1 MMRLHFI
8 SIGGSAMHSLALE
21 MKRMGN
27 EITGSDDAIFN
38 PSKAK
43 LKAAEILPETLGW
56 FPEKITNK
64 IDVVILGMHAK
75 INNPELLKAQSLKL
89 KIQSYPEFLA
99 EISQEKTR
107 VVIAGSHGKTT
118 ITAMIL
124 HVLNYHD
131 ISTDFMLGAP
141 VSAVTET
148 LFVSEENDFI
158 LLEGDEYL
166 SSAIDLQPKF
176 LWYQPEIA
184 LISGIAWDHINVFPT
199 FETYVSQFEKF
210 IFSIREGGVLLY
222 NQEDLVLKDLVENSP
237 HAVKKIPY
245 IAPIHH
251 IENGITFLDTSE
263 GSLPLSVFGEH
274 NLMNLSGAQWISQ
287 LMGLDAVEF
296 YEAIPSFTGAAKRLE
311 KISQG
316 LTAVLFKDFAHAP
329 SKVMATAK
337 AVKDQF
343 KGFEIHICLEL
354 HTYSSLDISFINQYK
369 KTLSLADK
377 AIIFYDPEAL
387 KIKNRSPI
395 STEIIQ
401 AAFDHDFLKV
411 ITKTSSLEEYL
422 FSQKYDNKI
431 MVMMS
436 SGNFG
441 GLDWDELKAL
451 ISKY

>member
-1 MMRLHFI
+1 
-8 SIGGSAMHSLALE
+8 MHSLALE

-245 IAPIHH
+245 RAPIHH

>member
-8 SIGGSAMHSLALE
+8 AIGGSAMHSLALE

-27 EITGSDDAIFN
+27 EITGSDDTIFN

-43 LKAAEILPETLGW
+43 LKAANILPKTLGW

-75 INNPELLKAQSLKL
+75 INNPELLKAQSLEL

-99 EISQEKTR
+99 KISQEKTK
-107 VVIAGSHGKTT
+107 VVIAGSHGKTS

-124 HVLNYHD
+124 HVLNFHD

-141 VSAVTET
+141 VPAVTET
-148 LFVSEENDFI
+148 LFVSKENDFI

-166 SSAIDLQPKF
+166 SSAIDSQPKF

-245 IAPIHH
+245 RAPTHY

-287 LMGLDAVEF
+287 LMGLDAVDF

-316 LTAVLFKDFAHAP
+316 LTAVLYKDFAHAP

-343 KGFEIHICLEL
+343 KGFEIQICLEL

>member
-8 SIGGSAMHSLALE
+8 AIGGSAMHSLALE

-75 INNPELLKAQSLKL
+75 INNPELLKAQSLEL

-99 EISQEKTR
+99 KISQEKTK
-107 VVIAGSHGKTT
+107 VVIAGSHGKTS

-124 HVLNYHD
+124 HVLNFHD

-141 VSAVTET
+141 VPAVTET
-148 LFVSEENDFI
+148 LFVSKENDFI

-166 SSAIDLQPKF
+166 SSAIDSQSKF

-245 IAPIHH
+245 RAPTHY

-287 LMGLDAVEF
+287 LMGLDAVDF

-316 LTAVLFKDFAHAP
+316 LTAVLYKDFAHAP

-343 KGFEIHICLEL
+343 KGFEIQICLEL

>member
-1 MMRLHFI
+1 MKRLHFI
-8 SIGGSAMHSLALE
+8 AIGGSAMHSLALE

-38 PSKAK
+38 PSKTK
-43 LKAAEILPETLGW
+43 LKAADILPETLGW

-64 IDVVILGMHAK
+64 IDIVILGMHAK
-75 INNPELLKAQSLKL
+75 INNPELLKAQSLEL

-99 EISQEKTR
+99 EISKDKTR
-107 VVIAGSHGKTT
+107 VVIAGSHGKTS

-124 HVLNYHD
+124 HVLNFHD

-148 LFVSEENDFI
+148 LFVSKENDFI

-199 FETYVSQFEKF
+199 FESYVSQFEKF

-237 HAVKKIPY
+237 HAIKKIPY
-245 IAPIHH
+245 GASTHY
-251 IENGITFLDTSE
+251 IENGITFLKTSE

-316 LTAVLFKDFAHAP
+316 LTAVLYKDFAHAP
-329 SKVMATAK
+329 SKVMASAK

-343 KGFEIHICLEL
+343 KGFEIQICLEL

-369 KTLSLADK
+369 KTLSLADQ
-377 AIIFYDPEAL
+377 AIVFYDPEAL
-387 KIKNRSPI
+387 KIKNRPPI

-401 AAFDHDFLKV
+401 AAFDHDSLKV

-431 MVMMS
+431 LVMMS
-436 SGNFG
+436 SGDFG
-441 GLDWDELKAL
+441 GLDWNELEAI
-451 ISKY
+451 ISKH

>member
-8 SIGGSAMHSLALE
+8 AIGGSAMHSLALE

-75 INNPELLKAQSLKL
+75 IDNSELLKAQSLEL

-148 LFVSEENDFI
+148 LFVSKENDFI

-237 HAVKKIPY
+237 HAIKKIPY
-245 IAPIHH
+245 RAPTHY

-287 LMGLDAVEF
+287 LMGLDAVDF

-316 LTAVLFKDFAHAP
+316 LTAVLYKDFAHAP

-343 KGFEIHICLEL
+343 KGFEIQICLEL

>member
-8 SIGGSAMHSLALE
+8 AIGGSAMHSLALE

-43 LKAAEILPETLGW
+43 LKAADILPETLGW

-75 INNPELLKAQSLKL
+75 IDNSELLKAQSLEL

-148 LFVSEENDFI
+148 LFVSKENDFI

-245 IAPIHH
+245 RAPTHY

-287 LMGLDAVEF
+287 LMGLDAVDF

-316 LTAVLFKDFAHAP
+316 LTAVLYKDFAHAP

-343 KGFEIHICLEL
+343 KGFEIQICLEL

-387 KIKNRSPI
+387 KIKNRPPI

-401 AAFDHDFLKV
+401 AAFDHDSLKV

-431 MVMMS
+431 LVMMS
-436 SGNFG
+436 SGDFG
-441 GLDWDELKAL
+441 GLDWDELEAL

>member
-8 SIGGSAMHSLALE
+8 AIGGSAMHSLALE

-75 INNPELLKAQSLKL
+75 IDNSELLKAQSLEL

-245 IAPIHH
+245 RAPTHY

-316 LTAVLFKDFAHAP
+316 LTAVLYKDFAHAP

-343 KGFEIHICLEL
+343 KGFEIQICLEL

-401 AAFDHDFLKV
+401 AAFDHDCLKV

>member
-8 SIGGSAMHSLALE
+8 AIGGSAMHSLALE

-43 LKAAEILPETLGW
+43 LKAANILPETLGW

-75 INNPELLKAQSLKL
+75 INNPELLKAQSLEL

-99 EISQEKTR
+99 KISQEKTK
-107 VVIAGSHGKTT
+107 VVIAGSHGKTS

-124 HVLNYHD
+124 HVLNFHD

-141 VSAVTET
+141 VPAVTET
-148 LFVSEENDFI
+148 LFVSKENDFI

-166 SSAIDLQPKF
+166 SSAIDSQPKF

-245 IAPIHH
+245 GAPAHY
-251 IENGITFLDTSE
+251 IENGTTFLDTSE

-296 YEAIPSFTGAAKRLE
+296 YDAIPSFTGAAKRLE

-316 LTAVLFKDFAHAP
+316 LTAVLYKDFAHAP

-343 KGFEIHICLEL
+343 KGFEIQICLEL
-354 HTYSSLDISFINQYK
+354 HTYSSLDISFIDQYK
-369 KTLSLADK
+369 KTLSLADQ
-377 AIIFYDPEAL
+377 AIVFYDPEAL

-431 MVMMS
+431 LVMMS

-441 GLDWDELKAL
+441 GLDWNELEAL

>member
-1 MMRLHFI
+1 MRLHFI
-8 SIGGSAMHSLALE
+8 AIGGSAMHSLALE

-75 INNPELLKAQSLKL
+75 IDNSELLKAQSLEL

-148 LFVSEENDFI
+148 LFVSKENDFI

-245 IAPIHH
+245 RAPTHY

-287 LMGLDAVEF
+287 LMGLDAVDF

-316 LTAVLFKDFAHAP
+316 LTAVLYKDFAHAP

-343 KGFEIHICLEL
+343 KGFEIQICLEL

-441 GLDWDELKAL
+441 GLDWNELEAL

>member
-1 MMRLHFI
+1 MKRLHFI
-8 SIGGSAMHSLALE
+8 AIGGSAMHSLALE

-38 PSKAK
+38 PSKTK
-43 LKAAEILPETLGW
+43 LKAADILPETLGW

-64 IDVVILGMHAK
+64 IDIVILGMHAK
-75 INNPELLKAQSLKL
+75 INNPELLKAQSLEL

-99 EISQEKTR
+99 EISKDKTR
-107 VVIAGSHGKTT
+107 VVIAGSHGKTS

-124 HVLNYHD
+124 HVLNFHD

-148 LFVSEENDFI
+148 LFVSKENDFI

-237 HAVKKIPY
+237 HAIKKIPY
-245 IAPIHH
+245 EASTHY
-251 IENGITFLDTSE
+251 IENGITFLNTSE

-311 KISQG
+311 KTSQG
-316 LTAVLFKDFAHAP
+316 LTAVLYKDFAHAP
-329 SKVMATAK
+329 SKVMASAK

-343 KGFEIHICLEL
+343 KGFEIQICLEL

-369 KTLSLADK
+369 KTLSLADQ
-377 AIIFYDPEAL
+377 AIVFYDPEAL
-387 KIKNRSPI
+387 KIKNRPPI
-395 STEIIQ
+395 SSEIIQ
-401 AAFDHDFLKV
+401 AAFDHDSLKV
-411 ITKTSSLEEYL
+411 ITKTSSLEGYL

-431 MVMMS
+431 LVMMS
-436 SGNFG
+436 SGDFG
-441 GLDWDELKAL
+441 GLDWNELEAI
-451 ISKY
+451 ISKH

>member
-1 MMRLHFI
+1 MRLHFI

>member
-8 SIGGSAMHSLALE
+8 AIGGSAMHSLALE

-75 INNPELLKAQSLKL
+75 IDNSELLKAQSLEL

-148 LFVSEENDFI
+148 LFVSKENDFI

-245 IAPIHH
+245 RAPIHH

-287 LMGLDAVEF
+287 LMGLDAVDF

-316 LTAVLFKDFAHAP
+316 LTAVLYKDFAHAP

-343 KGFEIHICLEL
+343 KGFEIQICLEL

>member
-8 SIGGSAMHSLALE
+8 AIGGSAMHSLALE

-75 INNPELLKAQSLKL
+75 IHNSELLKAQSLEL

-148 LFVSEENDFI
+148 LFVSKENDFI

-245 IAPIHH
+245 RAPIHY

-287 LMGLDAVEF
+287 LMGLDAVDF

-316 LTAVLFKDFAHAP
+316 LTAVLYKDFAHAP

-343 KGFEIHICLEL
+343 KGFEIQICLEL

>member
-1 MMRLHFI
+1 MRLHFI
-8 SIGGSAMHSLALE
+8 AIGGSAMHSLALE

-75 INNPELLKAQSLKL
+75 IDNSELLKAQSLEL

-245 IAPIHH
+245 RAPTHY

-316 LTAVLFKDFAHAP
+316 LTAVLYKDFAHAP

-343 KGFEIHICLEL
+343 KGFEIQICLEL

>member
-1 MMRLHFI
+1 MRLHFI

-245 IAPIHH
+245 RAPIHH

>member
-1 MMRLHFI
+1 MRLHFI
-8 SIGGSAMHSLALE
+8 AIGGSAMHSLALE

-245 IAPIHH
+245 RAPIHH